1 MGVTTRVGLPF
12 PLFLSGH
19 KNAHPKKSSTISLTQ
34 NPNNQQ
40 LTTNSQKMYLN
51 CHSYHSLRYG
61 TISLSDLIEQ
71 AKICGAKS
79 LALTDINT
87 VTGIYDFTK
96 QCKAAQIKP
105 IVGVEFRQNNK
116 LLYVGLAKNQ
126 AGIAEM
132 CRLLTKHNLEK
143 TNLPAKAPL
152 FDNVFVI
159 YPIENIPDQ
168 LQNFE
173 YIGIRTDEIIK
184 LFKPQWKSKIEK
196 AVVLQ
201 PVTFST
207 KKEFNLHRILRAI
220 DNNTLLSKLTEADI
234 CKTSETMV
242 AVDALISKYNE
253 YPEIIAN
260 TELLVDQCNFE
271 FEFSTPRNKK
281 FYTKS
286 KEGDR
291 LLLENL
297 AKSGL
302 VKRYGNK
309 NKEAHARVIKELKV
323 INDLN
328 FGGYFLITWDIIQY
342 SQSRGFMHVGRG
354 SGANSIVS
362 YCLGITN
369 ICPIEL
375 DLYFERFLNEN
386 RKSPPDFDIDWSWR
400 ERDFI
405 LDYIFKRFDPGHVA
419 FCGTNVEFKY
429 RSIFREVGKVF
440 GLSKEELDGLSKAK
454 GRQIDSNSVVKYV
467 EQYGQMLQK
476 YPNQRSMHSCGIIIS
491 EEPITNF
498 TALEMPPKG
507 FPIVQFDMHVAE
519 AIGFEKFDI
528 LSQRGLGTIDE
539 AVQIIEK
546 NRGIKIDITDISI
559 SKNEAKCNEFLSIG
573 QTIGCFYIESPAMR
587 GLLRRL
593 KCDNYKIL
601 VAASS
606 IIRPGVAQSGMMR
619 EYIFRH
625 NHPDKFEYFHPVFKE
640 QLGETYGVMV
650 YQEDVIKIALHYGG
664 LTAAYGDILRRA
676 ISGKGRS
683 LAELLSVKNQFF
695 VSCQQQGHNP
705 KLSEE
710 VYRQIESFAGYSFCK
725 AHSASYAVESYQSLY
740 LKAYYGIEFMV
751 AAINNGGGFYRPEI
765 YIHEAKM
772 SGATIHNPCIN
783 KSFFETAVYGTD
795 VFLGLSLLKSLST
808 DLIQNIVSERSTN
821 GNFSSLQDF
830 MNRIQVGLESLQ
842 TLIFVGSFKFTGQTK
857 SELIVTARI
866 ILINY
871 KSEANNTLLIQEPI
885 KEFKLPVVERSI
897 IEDAFDEIEILSFA
911 VSCSPFDLL
920 QTHFKSDIVAKN
932 LNNYIKKEVKL
943 IAYLVSIKQ
952 VPTKAGMMF
961 FGTWIDV
968 EGNYFDTAHFP
979 KSIVQY
985 PFKGGGCYLLLG
997 TVEVDYHFP
1006 TITITKMAKM
1016 PFKPDPRYAN
1026 AKTLQFKATE
1036 QLRGDISTTERAPYP
1051 QAHEIN
1057 LPREK
1062 MLT

>member
-1 MGVTTRVGLPF
+1 
-12 PLFLSGH
+12 
-19 KNAHPKKSSTISLTQ
+19 
-34 NPNNQQ
+34 
-40 LTTNSQKMYLN
+40 MYLN

-61 TISLSDLIEQ
+61 TIPISELVAQ
-71 AKICGAKS
+71 AKSLGLTS

-87 VTGIYDFTK
+87 VTGIYEFKKLCDE
-96 QCKAAQIKP
+96 AQIKAV
-105 IVGVEFRQNNK
+105 VGMEFRRHNQ
-116 LLYVGLAKNQ
+116 LLYIGLAKNQ
-126 AGIAEM
+126 KGIGEL
-132 CRLLTKHNLEK
+132 CRWLTQHHLSK
-143 TNLPAKAPL
+143 TDLPNEAPL
-152 FDNVFVI
+152 FENVVLL
-159 YPIENIPDQ
+159 YPSHNVPDM
-168 LQNFE
+168 LRPYE
-173 YIGIRTDEIIK
+173 YVGIQPHEVIK
-184 LFKPQWKSKIEK
+184 LFKSEWQRWIPN

-207 KKEFNLHRILRAI
+207 KKEYNLHRILRAI
-220 DNNTLLSKLTEADI
+220 DNNTLLSKLTPTDI
-234 CKTSETMV
+234 CSTTEVLQPV
-242 AVDALISKYNE
+242 AQLVAHYTD
-253 YPEIIAN
+253 YPELIAR
-260 TELLVDQCNFE
+260 TEAVIEACNFT
-271 FEFSTPRNKK
+271 FDFKTPRNKK

-297 AKSGL
+297 AKSGMQ
-302 VKRYGNK
+302 KRYGPNH
-309 NKEAHARVIKELKV
+309 KEAQARIIKELKV

-328 FGGYFLITWDIIQY
+328 FSGYFLITWDIIQY
-342 SQSRGFMHVGRG
+342 SKSQGFMHVGRG

-362 YCLGITN
+362 YCLGITD

-400 ERDFI
+400 ERDYI
-405 LDYIFKRFDPGHVA
+405 LDYIFKRFDPNHVA

-454 GRQIDSNSVVKYV
+454 GRAIDTNSVVKYV
-467 EQYGQMLQK
+467 QEYGMMLEK

-519 AIGFEKFDI
+519 DIGFEKFDI

-539 AVQIIEK
+539 AVKIIAK
-546 NRGIKIDITDISI
+546 NRGITVDIADISL
-559 SKNEAKCNEFLSIG
+559 SKNESKCNEWLSIG
-573 QTIGCFYIESPAMR
+573 KTLGCFYIESPAMR

-593 KCDNYKIL
+593 KCDNYKTL

-625 NHPDKFEYFHPVFKE
+625 NHPDRFEYFHQVFQE

-650 YQEDVIKIALHYGG
+650 YQEDVIKIALHYAG
-664 LTAAYGDILRRA
+664 LEASYGDILRRA

-683 LAELLSVKNQFF
+683 LKELQTVKDQFF
-695 VSCQQQGHNP
+695 LSCAKKGHP
-705 KLSEE
+705 LQLSQE

-740 LKAYYGIEFMV
+740 LKVYYGIEFMV
-751 AAINNGGGFYRPEI
+751 AAINNGGGFYRTEI

-783 KSFFETAVYGTD
+783 RSYFETTVYGTD
-795 VFLGLSLLKSLST
+795 VYLGFGLLHNLNSEF
-808 DLIQNIVSERSTN
+808 IQSMVSERELH
-821 GNFSSLQDF
+821 GDF
-830 MNRIQVGLESLQ
+830 TSIHQFISRVPIGLESLQ
-842 TLIFVGSFKFTGQTK
+842 TLIFIGAFRSTGKTK
-857 SELIVTARI
+857 SQLIVEARI
-866 ILINY
+866 LLTHQKPAASPMLLLEEPVKAFQFPLI
-871 KSEANNTLLIQEPI
+871 
-885 KEFKLPVVERSI
+885 ERSAL
-897 IEDAFDEIEILSFA
+897 EDAFDEMELLGFP
-911 VSCSPFDLL
+911 VSCTPFDLL
-920 QTHFKSDIVAKN
+920 ETQYKSEVVAQN
-932 LNNYIKKEVKL
+932 LVQYLKKEVKL

-952 VPTKAGMMF
+952 VPTKAGMMY

-968 EGNYFDTAHFP
+968 NGDYFDTAHFP
-979 KSIVQY
+979 KSLINY
-985 PFKGGGCYLLLG
+985 SFKGGGCYLLLG

-1006 TITITKMAKM
+1006 TITISKMAKM

-1026 AKTLQFKATE
+1026 STALQFKATE

-1057 LPREK
+1057 LPRIK
-1062 MLT
+1062 MTE